1 MDFNAEERKVSLM
14 SYACS
19 IGDVFFVR
27 NAQSAIGSSEA
38 SPRLAKGR
46 VFALV
51 FSDFCLLFVFFVF
64 GFSRWLWLCFSV
76 LPSVSLAWRFLLVL
90 VLLF

>member
-51 FSDFCLLFVFFVF
+51 FSDFCLLFFLFLAFLGGFGSVFQFC
-64 GFSRWLWLCFSV
+64 LL
-76 LPSVSLAWRFLLVL
+76 FLLL
-90 VLLF
+90 GAFCLF